1 MKKIVIISVVFAI
14 LGILKISSC
23 KKADNLSSL
32 DLLLYE
38 EVSESIFTYSIL
50 TPNIVVALANSP
62 KEWERIKFNSIAQ
75 NILNEDGKITSGAI
89 FPEGSIIIK
98 ESYESFDGPLKEYS
112 IMKKD
117 SKNPYAANGWL
128 WAEFDVTGRTT
139 YSILNK
145 GRSCKNCH
153 SNPPNIDATRTFL
166 LR

>member
-23 KKADNLSSL
+23 KKVDNLSSL

-75 NILNEDGKITSGAI
+75 EIINEDGKITKEAI
-89 FPEGSIIIK
+89 FPEGSIIVK
-98 ESYESFDGPLKEYS
+98 ESYEGPDGPLKEY
-112 IMKKD
+112 
-117 SKNPYAANGWL
+117 
-128 WAEFDVTGRTT
+128 
-139 YSILNK
+139 
-145 GRSCKNCH
+145 
-153 SNPPNIDATRTFL
+153 
-166 LR
+166 